1 MKFNFIVPNTEM
13 TFGKLKFMGLNREK
27 YAYMDGK
34 RTDKLE
40 ARVYNLASSVQ
51 QGQIEVT
58 VPDYVDLK
66 EFEAFADV
74 ELVNP
79 QISAMAMTAGNFA
92 NLNWTVKVED
102 IVPKGAGAAKTNSAP
117 SQSANDKK

>member
-1 MKFNFIVPNTEM
+1 M
-13 TFGKLKFMGLNREK
+13 
-27 YAYMDGK
+27 
-34 RTDKLE
+34 
-40 ARVYNLASSVQ
+40 ASSVQ

-58 VPDYVDLK
+58 VPDYVDLI

-92 NLNWTVKVED
+92 NLNWTVKV
-102 IVPKGAGAAKTNSAP
+102 IFTSPFRYFYSVI
-117 SQSANDKK
+117 